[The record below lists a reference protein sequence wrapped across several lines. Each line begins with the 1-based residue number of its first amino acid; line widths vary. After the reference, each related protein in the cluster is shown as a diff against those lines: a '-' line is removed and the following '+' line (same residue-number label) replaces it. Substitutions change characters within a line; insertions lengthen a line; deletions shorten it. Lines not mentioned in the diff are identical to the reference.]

1 MDRKE
6 NIIIV
11 KSDPDFEWE
20 RRAPRRRKN
29 GSGLLKKTVG
39 GLLVAVLGFS
49 GAVGGM
55 FVYDEFIAEDAY
67 AGGVVIQQQMPS
79 PTPTGKPA
87 DPLAPDAPDQSAD
100 LPASALPQTGKATAA
115 AVYETVSKST
125 VLFTCETVSQPT
137 AGSLGDLF
145 GEQFGGNFGVNPFQP
160 QDPTQQDPSQQPS
173 TAISY
178 GSGVIM
184 SADGY
189 IMTNAHVVDGVTKIN
204 IRLFDGRVFEAKL
217 VGSDPNT
224 DVAVVKIDAQNLP
237 AATFA
242 DSTGVVIGDDIYVV
256 GNPLGAEL
264 AFSLT
269 CGHISSVNR
278 EIAIEDTL
286 MSLMQVDAAVNP
298 GNSGGP
304 MANSQGLIVGIV
316 NAKIVEEEVEGIG
329 FAIPANIALSIATEL
344 IQYGTVASRP
354 MLGIM
359 VESVQYE
366 YAILYKD
373 QAGITVTQVNPGSC
387 AEKGGVMVGDK
398 ITHFNGV
405 EVWCNA
411 QLNFQKEKYKIGDTV
426 TITVERNGETVEL
439 TVVLAGAN

>member
-1 MDRKE
+1 MNGKE

-11 KSDPDFEWE
+11 KSDPGFEWE
-20 RRAPRRRKN
+20 RKAAKRAGK
-29 GSGLLKKTVG
+29 GKKVLKKTLSC
-39 GLLVAVLGFS
+39 LLVTALAFS

-79 PTPTGKPA
+79 P
-87 DPLAPDAPDQSAD
+87 S
-100 LPASALPQTGKATAA
+100 QTGSQLTPDKPDTLDTPDPAQPQSTKTTAS
-115 AVYETVSKST
+115 AVYERVSKSA
-125 VLFTCETVSQPT
+125 VLFTCETVNKPAS
-137 AGSLGDLF
+137 GSLGEQF
-145 GEQFGGNFGVNPFQP
+145 GDQFGGNFGINPFLP
-160 QDPTQQDPSQQPS
+160 QDPSQQTPDKAES
-173 TAISY
+173 IAISY

-189 IMTNAHVVDGVTKIN
+189 IMTNAHVVDGVTKITV
-204 IRLFDGRVFEAKL
+204 RLYDGSVYEAKL

-242 DSTGVVIGDDIYVV
+242 DSSGALIGDDIYVV

-304 MANSQGLIVGIV
+304 MTNSQGLIVGII

-329 FAIPANIALSIATEL
+329 FAIPSNIALSIAGEL
-344 IQYGTVASRP
+344 IQHGKVASRP

-359 VESVQYE
+359 VESIQYE

-387 AEKGGVMVGDK
+387 AEQAGVQVGDK

-426 TITVERNGETVEL
+426 TITVERNGESIEL
-439 TVVLAGAN
+439 TVTLTGSN

>member
-1 MDRKE
+1 MY
-6 NIIIV
+6 
-11 KSDPDFEWE
+11 E
-20 RRAPRRRKN
+20 R
-29 GSGLLKKTVG
+29 
-39 GLLVAVLGFS
+39 
-49 GAVGGM
+49 
-55 FVYDEFIAEDAY
+55 
-67 AGGVVIQQQMPS
+67 
-79 PTPTGKPA
+79 
-87 DPLAPDAPDQSAD
+87 
-100 LPASALPQTGKATAA
+100 
-115 AVYETVSKST
+115 VSKST
-125 VLFTCETVSQPT
+125 VLFTCETVNKPAS
-137 AGSLGDLF
+137 GSLGEQF
-145 GEQFGGNFGVNPFQP
+145 GDQFGGNFGINPFQP
-160 QDPTQQDPSQQPS
+160 QDPSQQTPDKAES
-173 TAISY
+173 IAISY

-189 IMTNAHVVDGVTKIN
+189 IMTNAHVVDGVTKITV
-204 IRLFDGRVFEAKL
+204 RLYDGTVYEAKL
-217 VGSDPNT
+217 IGSDPNT

-242 DSTGVVIGDDIYVV
+242 DSSGALIGDDIYVV

-329 FAIPANIALSIATEL
+329 FAIPSNIALSIAGEL
-344 IQYGTVASRP
+344 IQHGKVASRP

-359 VESVQYE
+359 VESIQYE

-387 AEKGGVMVGDK
+387 AEQAGVQVGDK

-426 TITVERNGETVEL
+426 TITVERNGESMDL
-439 TVVLAGAN
+439 TIVLAGAN

>member
-1 MDRKE
+1 MNGKE

-11 KSDPDFEWE
+11 KSDPGFEWE
-20 RRAPRRRKN
+20 RKAAKRAGK
-29 GSGLLKKTVG
+29 GKKVLKKTLSC
-39 GLLVAVLGFS
+39 LLITALAFS

-79 PTPTGKPA
+79 P
-87 DPLAPDAPDQSAD
+87 S
-100 LPASALPQTGKATAA
+100 QTGSQVTPDKPDTPDPAQPQSTKTTAS
-115 AVYETVSKST
+115 AVYERVSKSA
-125 VLFTCETVSQPT
+125 VLFTCETVNKPAS
-137 AGSLGDLF
+137 GSLGEQF
-145 GEQFGGNFGVNPFQP
+145 GEQFGGNFGINPFLP
-160 QDPTQQDPSQQPS
+160 QDPSQQTPDKAES
-173 TAISY
+173 IAISY

-189 IMTNAHVVDGVTKIN
+189 IMTNAHVVDGVTKITV
-204 IRLFDGRVFEAKL
+204 RLYDGSVYEAKL

-242 DSTGVVIGDDIYVV
+242 DSSGALIGDDIYVV

-304 MANSQGLIVGIV
+304 MANSQGLIVGII

-329 FAIPANIALSIATEL
+329 FAIPSNIALSIAGEL
-344 IQYGTVASRP
+344 IQYGKVASRP

-359 VESVQYE
+359 VESIQYE

-387 AEKGGVMVGDK
+387 AEQAGVQVGDK

-426 TITVERNGETVEL
+426 TITVEREGESIEL
-439 TVVLAGAN
+439 TIILAGAN